1 MIPLD
6 PSEPSLLR
14 FMTCGSVD
22 DGKSTLIGRL
32 LHDAG
37 QLKDDQL
44 VTLAEESKR
53 VGTQGGTIDY
63 ALLLDGLTAE
73 REQGITI
80 DVAWR
85 YFSTPKRRFV
95 VADTPGHEQYT
106 RNMATAAS
114 VTDLAL
120 ILVDGRKGV
129 LAQTRRHSFIA
140 SLLGINYLLV
150 AINKMDM
157 VGYTESV
164 FDSVVAQF
172 ETIRPHLKD
181 CAVEFVPL
189 SALSGDNVVF
199 DSPNMPWYQ
208 GGSLL
213 SRLESI
219 EPRRAVEHIRP
230 LRFPVQLAVRPN
242 HTFRGYAGTLASGQ
256 VAVGDMIR
264 VLPSAVEN
272 TISRIVSA
280 NGDRPTAIAG
290 DSVTLVLSKETDVTR
305 GDLIV
310 AAANPAAVA
319 DQFEAT
325 VIWMSEE
332 PALPGRGYLM
342 KLGTRAANLQITAL
356 KHKIDVKSFEHLSAT
371 KLMFNDIGVC
381 TIATDRPMP
390 FDAYEDCRD
399 TGGFLIIDR
408 QSNLTVGAGLI
419 HFALRRA
426 DNIHL
431 QALTIDRQ
439 ARAILKGHYPCVVW
453 MTGLSGSGKSTI
465 ANLLEQRLHLQGRH
479 TYLLDGDNLRHGLNR
494 DLGFKPEN
502 RVENIRRAAE
512 VAKLMVDAGLIVI
525 VALISPFR
533 AERQMARELFD
544 EGEFYEVYVETSLAI
559 AEKRDPKGL
568 YRKAREGK
576 LPNFTG
582 IDSPYEVPEAADVVI
597 NTDIVTAAE
606 AVDRVLMA
614 IYMQVQRSKARAI
627 DPAR

>member
-1 MIPLD
+1 
-6 PSEPSLLR
+6 
-14 FMTCGSVD
+14 MTCGSVD

-114 VTDLAL
+114 VTDLAV

-129 LAQTRRHSFIA
+129 LAQTRQHSFIA

-164 FDSVVAQF
+164 FDSIVAQF

-208 GGSLL
+208 GESLL

-242 HTFRGYAGTLASGQ
+242 HTFRGYAGTLASGH

-280 NGDRPTAIAG
+280 NGDRPTAVAG

-356 KHKIDVKSFEHLSAT
+356 KHKIDVNSFEHLSAT

-431 QALTIDRQ
+431 QALTINRQ

-627 DPAR
+627 DPAK